1 MARGIFLGV
10 VALAAAYFVWR
21 IVAAYRA
28 ATGTVWE
35 RALATAKGSATILW
49 QYVVGA
55 AGVAMTYAAQV
66 ADFFNMPEVRD
77 FITKQLTPTQ
87 VGIALVAIAAI
98 TVWARMR
105 NLAA

>member
-10 VALAAAYFVWR
+10 VAMAVLYFAWR
-21 IVAAYRA
+21 VVAAYRKA
-28 ATGTVWE
+28 EGTTWE
-35 RALATAKGSATILW
+35 RVLATAKGSATVLW

-87 VGIALVAIAAI
+87 VGVALLVIAAV
-98 TVWARMR
+98 TVFARMR
-105 NLAA
+105 TL